1 LIHVEKFPGLLE
13 TLYNL
18 EKRMET
24 IYVEMELL
32 EANLVLSKPKVIMKA
47 LFNIDPSLSW
57 EVNLK
62 VALKKYER
70 RIGIINLAGRQLDL
84 TVSGTKLNKSIQSEM
99 ICFVTDTA
107 SIILKFFELE
117 SITATF
123 ILPEVAPSEV
133 SATVK

>member
-1 LIHVEKFPGLLE
+1 MIHVEKFPGLLE

-70 RIGIINLAGRQLDL
+70 RIA
-84 TVSGTKLNKSIQSEM
+84 
-99 ICFVTDTA
+99 
-107 SIILKFFELE
+107 
-117 SITATF
+117 
-123 ILPEVAPSEV
+123 
-133 SATVK
+133 